1 MSRYWLKQPGSR
13 QARPAPFSDKHEDNF
28 IRTQV
33 MSRARPLERA
43 SRASLAEQAL
53 RTYVSSWAR
62 IGFVQNLRYPG

>member
-13 QARPAPFSDKHEDNF
+13 QARPALFSDKHEDNF

-43 SRASLAEQAL
+43 SRASRAEQAL
-53 RTYVSSWAR
+53 RT
-62 IGFVQNLRYPG
+62 

>member
-13 QARPAPFSDKHEDNF
+13 QARRAPFSDKHEDNF

-43 SRASLAEQAL
+43 TRASRAEQAL
-53 RTYVSSWAR
+53 RT
-62 IGFVQNLRYPG
+62 